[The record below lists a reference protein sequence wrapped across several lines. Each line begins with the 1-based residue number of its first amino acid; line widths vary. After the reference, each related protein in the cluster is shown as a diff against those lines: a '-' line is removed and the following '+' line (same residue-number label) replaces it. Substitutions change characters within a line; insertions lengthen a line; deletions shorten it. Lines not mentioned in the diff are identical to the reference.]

1 MTMAELLI
9 GYAVAIAIVF
19 FASRRIS
26 IRTRVFGVALLVL
39 LSALTLVTSYADSKR
54 SPSESRYALVI
65 GNGVYQH
72 APALENVPKDA
83 AAIADALSRLDFNV
97 TQVNDVNFEGFRR
110 ALLQFGRTARN
121 ADIAIVYF
129 AGHGLATGRENW
141 LLPTDAELKSD
152 LDVDGEAIDL
162 QAALR
167 TVSNA
172 KKLGLVILDAS
183 RENPFLAKMQR
194 SAPVRGIDRGLAR
207 LEPDDNV
214 LVAFA
219 AREGTTAVDGPG
231 PLSPFTSAILN
242 NIETPGLEIG
252 FLFRNVHDDVLQLTH
267 NEQEPAV
274 YGSLSKDEI
283 FLKPAPTTEVSL
295 TDDSGPAAD
304 EIAWSFLHESLDVG
318 TIRQFV
324 TDYPSS
330 KYAPEAKTRMASLDS
345 AQVRLRAVSAGPSA
359 DEIGWSYLEDS
370 NSSAALRRFL
380 DRFPESPHASDAR
393 QRIDVLEQITA
404 ATVPESSD
412 QSVLP
417 PEHNSDQYASPPE
430 HNNDQYTSPPEPEHK
445 ATSGPETAKD
455 DIIRPVKRRTKA
467 VEAAWQ
473 TIQKTKDP
481 YLLRK
486 FAEAYPTKRY
496 QAVAQERLK
505 VVATQMGA
513 PALRTDG
520 SKKEL
525 PSDDAAYYVLQCDRF
540 AADPGDSSRP
550 AGIQGVATNN
560 LNAAQGAA
568 ACRRAIAYYPKEP
581 RLQFQLCRCLVKQKP
596 EEALDVCN
604 SAVNAAKEQ
613 NSPSLGLY
621 SATSSAAQAITA
633 PSNALSGAGAGPSTG
648 VTTSPDANFRDA
660 NVHVDASKTNVPKA
674 SLAKEPAF
682 VPKASLA
689 KEPAFVP
696 KASLAKEP
704 AFVPKA
710 SLAKEPALGSLKPV
724 SGTTGGTGA
733 GETGGNNATGSN
745 QNLHHTTHQ
754 IHSSVDTKHALH
766 LDTATRMEHATLKVP
781 HERIVTSKT
790 NVHIDAPKTNVH
802 IDAPKTPT
810 TKIPTPKISNVHITS
825 PNVPTPHVPT
835 PKINIRVPT
844 PNIPIH

>member
-1 MTMAELLI
+1 MAELLI

-26 IRTRVFGVALLVL
+26 IRTRVFGVALLIL

-72 APALENVPKDA
+72 APALEDVPKDA
-83 AAIADALSRLDFNV
+83 TAIADALSRLDFNV

-152 LDVDGEAIDL
+152 LDVNGEAIDL

-295 TDDSGPAAD
+295 TDESSGPAAD

-330 KYAPEAKTRMASLDS
+330 KYTQEAKTRMASLDS

-370 NSSAALRRFL
+370 NSSVALRRFL

-404 ATVPESSD
+404 ATVPESSG
-412 QSVLP
+412 QSALP

-430 HNNDQYTSPPEPEHK
+430 HNSDQYTSPPEPEHK

-473 TIQKTKDP
+473 TIQKTNDP

-540 AADPGDSSRP
+540 AADPQDSSRP

-621 SATSSAAQAITA
+621 SATSSAAHAITE

-648 VTTSPDANFRDA
+648 VTTSFDAHI
-660 NVHVDASKTNVPKA
+660 HVDAANPKA
-674 SLAKEPAF
+674 T
-682 VPKASLA
+682 
-689 KEPAFVP
+689 
-696 KASLAKEP
+696 LAKEP

-745 QNLHHTTHQ
+745 QKLHQTTHQ

-810 TKIPTPKISNVHITS
+810 TKIPTPKIPNVHITS

>member
-26 IRTRVFGVALLVL
+26 IRTRVFGVALWIL

-72 APALENVPKDA
+72 TPALEDVPKDA
-83 AAIADALSRLDFNV
+83 TAIAEALSRLDFNV

-152 LDVDGEAIDL
+152 LDVDAEAIDL

-295 TDDSGPAAD
+295 TDESSGPAAD

-345 AQVRLRAVSAGPSA
+345 ARVRLRAVSAGPSA

-370 NSSAALRRFL
+370 NSLAALRRFL

-393 QRIDVLEQITA
+393 QRIAVLEQTTA

-412 QSVLP
+412 QSALP

-430 HNNDQYTSPPEPEHK
+430 HNSDQYTSPPEPERK

-473 TIQKTKDP
+473 TIQKTNDP

-604 SAVNAAKEQ
+604 SAVNGAKEQ

-621 SATSSAAQAITA
+621 SATSSAAQAITE

-648 VTTSPDANFRDA
+648 VTTSPDANFHDA

-674 SLAKEPAF
+674 SLAKEPA
-682 VPKASLA
+682 
-689 KEPAFVP
+689 
-696 KASLAKEP
+696 
-704 AFVPKA
+704 
-710 SLAKEPALGSLKPV
+710 LGSLKPV
-724 SGTTGGTGA
+724 SGATGGTGS

-745 QNLHHTTHQ
+745 QNLHQTTHQ
-754 IHSSVDTKHALH
+754 IHSSVGTKHALH
-766 LDTATRMEHATLKVP
+766 LDTGTRTEHGTLKVP

-790 NVHIDAPKTNVH
+790 NVHVDAPKTNVH

-810 TKIPTPKISNVHITS
+810 TKISTPKISNVHITS

>member
-26 IRTRVFGVALLVL
+26 IRTRVFGVALWIL

-72 APALENVPKDA
+72 APALEDVPKDA
-83 AAIADALSRLDFNV
+83 TAIAEALSRLDFNV
-97 TQVNDVNFEGFRR
+97 AQVNDVNFEGFRR

-152 LDVDGEAIDL
+152 LDVDTEAIDL

-295 TDDSGPAAD
+295 TDESSGPAAD

-318 TIRQFV
+318 TIRLFV

-330 KYAPEAKTRMASLDS
+330 KYVPEAKTRMASLDS
-345 AQVRLRAVSAGPSA
+345 ARVRLQAVSAGPSA

-370 NSSAALRRFL
+370 NSLSALQRFL

-393 QRIDVLEQITA
+393 QRIDVLEQTTA
-404 ATVPESSD
+404 ATVPESGD
-412 QSVLP
+412 QSALP
-417 PEHNSDQYASPPE
+417 PQHNSDQYASPPE
-430 HNNDQYTSPPEPEHK
+430 HNSDQYTSPPEPEHK

-473 TIQKTKDP
+473 TIQKTNDP

-505 VVATQMGA
+505 LVATQMGA

-540 AADPGDSSRP
+540 AADPRDSSRP
-550 AGIQGVATNN
+550 AGIQGVATSD

-613 NSPSLGLY
+613 NSPALGLY

-633 PSNALSGAGAGPSTG
+633 PSAVGQTSTG
-648 VTTSPDANFRDA
+648 VTTTLDPSAAAPPTTTPPTTTPPTTTPPTTTPTSRIATRPA
-660 NVHVDASKTNVPKA
+660 TAVQGGSIKLEGLGKELGKVSLGKESLGKESLGKESLGKA
-674 SLAKEPAF
+674 F
-682 VPKASLA
+682 
-689 KEPAFVP
+689 
-696 KASLAKEP
+696 
-704 AFVPKA
+704 
-710 SLAKEPALGSLKPV
+710 LKPV
-724 SGTTGGTGA
+724 SGATGGTG
-733 GETGGNNATGSN
+733 
-745 QNLHHTTHQ
+745 
-754 IHSSVDTKHALH
+754 
-766 LDTATRMEHATLKVP
+766 
-781 HERIVTSKT
+781 
-790 NVHIDAPKTNVH
+790 
-802 IDAPKTPT
+802 
-810 TKIPTPKISNVHITS
+810 
-825 PNVPTPHVPT
+825 
-835 PKINIRVPT
+835 
-844 PNIPIH
+844 